1 MEQNVQRRAR
11 IEIRMPQARAPLIQK
26 AAGPERYEGCGP
38 DLRHLTRGPL
48 YGESK
53 EIDLQG
59 TSLALDLEKYCK
71 EARQIL

>member
-38 DLRHLTRGPL
+38 DLHHLTRGAL

-53 EIDLQG
+53 EIDLQEH
-59 TSLALDLEKYCK
+59 LWH
-71 EARQIL
+71 